1 MWSPAPMP
9 APVRTSASRLARSSS
24 CANVSRRAGDT
35 ITPRSGTAS
44 ATRSNRSA
52 RLKPLTGRIYDAPSD
67 LGAALDRAAAV
78 AEDDQR
84 AEGHVADLP
93 DPVLE
98 HGGAAGVE
106 HLAGRMKLVVDVR
119 LVWAGEL
126 DRHDLGTPL
135 APRRLVFRGR
145 LLQCRAEG
153 VALLEQADRG
163 CLRGAA
169 VQEQLPV
176 LRDLGLR
183 RGLVRRRGRRRRG
196 GWRARRRR
204 VVVGRCGVAAVAAAG
219 GGKDGSGKGGHDEAK
234 TDHGRTLA
242 RRGRPGGRFPK
253 TRSGP
258 PTTNLTGRHIM
269 RGNPGRKD

>member
-44 ATRSNRSA
+44 ATRSNKSA

-67 LGAALDRAAAV
+67 LGAALDRPAAV

-106 HLAGRMKLVVDVR
+106 HLAGGVQLVVDVR
-119 LVWAGEL
+119 LGRAGEL
-126 DRHDLGTPL
+126 DRDDLGTPL
-135 APRRLVFRGR
+135 AARRLVFRSR
-145 LLQCRAEG
+145 LLQCRPQG
-153 VALLEQADRG
+153 GALLQKCDRG
-163 CLRGAA
+163 RL
-169 VQEQLPV
+169 
-176 LRDLGLR
+176 
-183 RGLVRRRGRRRRG
+183 
-196 GWRARRRR
+196 
-204 VVVGRCGVAAVAAAG
+204 
-219 GGKDGSGKGGHDEAK
+219 
-234 TDHGRTLA
+234 
-242 RRGRPGGRFPK
+242 
-253 TRSGP
+253 
-258 PTTNLTGRHIM
+258 
-269 RGNPGRKD
+269 